1 MSGHNKWST
10 IKRKKGANDAKRGAI
25 FTKIIREITVSVKNG
40 GGDDPNSNPRLR
52 TAIIKA
58 KENNMPLDNIERAIA
73 KAAGK
78 LDGVVYEEIRYEGYA
93 PGGTALMVDVI
104 TDNRNRT
111 FPEIRTIFGKNGGN
125 LGESG
130 CVAFMFDKKGSI
142 LIEPEQT
149 TEDDLMEILLDF
161 DVDEIETND
170 DGSISVTCSPDCFND
185 VNDAI
190 SAKGFKT
197 SNSEITYIPQTT
209 VELDEKRAEQCLRLV
224 EALEDHDDVQ
234 NVYGN
239 YDISDEILDKLQG

>member
-40 GGDDPNSNPRLR
+40 GEDANSNPRLR

-58 KENNMPLDNIERAIA
+58 KENNMPLDNIDRAIA

-93 PGGTALMVDVI
+93 PGGIAIMLDVI

-130 CVAFMFDKKGSI
+130 CVAFMFEKKGTV
-142 LIEPEQT
+142 LVEAGQT
-149 TEDDLMEILLDF
+149 TEDELMEVLLDF
-161 DVDEIETND
+161 DVDEIQLNE
-170 DGSISVTCSPDCFND
+170 DGSISVSCSPDSFND
-185 VNDAI
+185 VNDAL
-190 SAKGFKT
+190 SAKKYKT
-197 SNSEITYIPQTT
+197 SNAEITYIPQTT
-209 VELDEKRAEQCLRLV
+209 VNLDEKRAEQCLRLV

-239 YDISDEILDKLQG
+239 YEISDEILEKLQG